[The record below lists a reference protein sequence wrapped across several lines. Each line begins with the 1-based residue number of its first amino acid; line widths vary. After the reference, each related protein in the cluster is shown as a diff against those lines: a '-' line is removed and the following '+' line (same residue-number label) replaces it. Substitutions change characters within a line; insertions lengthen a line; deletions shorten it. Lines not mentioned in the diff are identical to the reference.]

1 MDKSAFLENLQ
12 RQVKEILT
20 QLQETGPIDEM
31 FRETSDRAFG
41 IVVACYLDN
50 MLEKLI
56 RVAYIKDPQVSSIF
70 KNEQILQSFF
80 AKINI
85 AYFSGLIPKF
95 VYHDLKLICEIRNRF
110 AHEVIAELRFTNEAI
125 EQRIEKCELR
135 PRTLDGGSAPRL
147 KFVII
152 ATQIGSLLR
161 FLEMSL
167 SKVGPPK
174 LMELFKLDE
183 MPFEEMALTK
193 DEIIHI
199 LSKTATS
206 PKGS

>member
-20 QLQETGPIDEM
+20 QFQETGPIDEM

-56 RVAYIKDPQVSSIF
+56 RAAYIKDPQVSSIF

-135 PRTLDGGSAPRL
+135 PRTLDGVSAPAL
-147 KFVII
+147 KFVIV

-167 SKVGPPK
+167 SKVGSPK
-174 LMELFKLDE
+174 LMELFNLDE